1 MSTHPAS
8 YNLGRTSLL
17 TAGLGILCSI
27 GVAFLLACG
36 DDTTPDG
43 EQGSPPV
50 ATQVVTPP
58 ASPAPDGERGSP
70 PVATQVVTPLASPA
84 PDGEEGSP
92 PVATQVVTP
101 PASPAPDGEQG
112 SPPVATQVVTPPA
125 SPTPLADLGTTPG
138 QIAFACSWAIC
149 VANADGSGVARLT
162 DLESGL
168 ALGPSWSPDGRQ
180 IAFTSLGTGDED
192 TSSIYVMTSSIYVM
206 NADGSNMKQLTDH
219 PPGGWGPFWS
229 PDGRRIAFLGSL
241 GTGDEYQWAIYV
253 MNADGS
259 GVTRLVDYDDEALGI
274 PGTLSWSPDGRQI
287 AFLGSL
293 GTGDEYTSAI
303 YVMNADG
310 SSVRQLTDHTNYDAS
325 PVWSPDGRRI
335 AFISWEDVDTPDVSG
350 GIYVMNADGSNV
362 TQLADDSEFTRLS
375 LSLSWSPDGRR
386 ISFISLG
393 EEDTSAI
400 YVMNADGSDVTHLAD
415 SAGWVTPFFLP
426 SISWSPDGQQIAFT
440 SPGDE
445 GASAISIANA
455 DGSGVRQL
463 TGNSEFAQF
472 DSSPVWSP
480 AAGTALSFTDDHGD
494 SPSDATPILDGST
507 VDGNIHISS
516 DVDYFSFQAE
526 RGVRY
531 TMATNLVSSSDTA
544 MILYDSDGAV
554 IEEDTR
560 SDEFGSASR
569 IQWVAP
575 DSSTYY
581 VAVRVGVGYTG
592 AYQLSLSSPQS
603 ASPTGPPRAGI
614 AFTSYR
620 GGTRDIYVMNP
631 DGSNVTRLTNN
642 FWASDPVWS
651 PDGREIAFTSGD
663 PDSEIY
669 VMNADGSYVTQLT
682 YDPGRDMN
690 PSWSPD
696 GRQIAFKSNRDANRD
711 RHGDIYVMNAD
722 GSDVKRLT
730 HYDVSVFDFSLS
742 WSPDGRRIAF
752 GSGGEIGVMNSDGS
766 NVTGLTTRDS
776 LIGSLAWSPDGRRIA
791 FTEMEFDSGMGRGWR
806 IFVMNSGGWG
816 VTQLT
821 NGPGDDLNPSWSPD
835 GQKIVFHST
844 RDGDTDIYVMNADG
858 SDETRITHHPFVDRE
873 PSWSPIIETATV
885 NPVTDDH
892 GNSPSDATPI
902 DADSPLEG
910 NIETAADVDF
920 FSFHTEDLARY
931 TIEVRPLSNNDTIGI
946 VLYDSNGSRIEED
959 DDPMTLDDDIMTLY
973 DSSGS
978 RVRRGDASASMIEW
992 TAQESAAY
1000 YIAVHGGGSGTYEIS
1015 LSASLS
1021 ALAAPLRGRIAF
1033 TCGDHQVGF
1042 SQLCVMNADGSG
1054 VTQLT
1059 QDEGF
1064 SRFPTWS
1071 PDGRRI
1077 AFQRKESIYVMNA
1090 DGSGVTRLTD
1100 DSRLDWFP
1108 AWSPDGRKIAFAS
1121 SLPSADGNWKYDIYV
1136 MNADGSGVTRLTDD
1150 AGSDRSPSWSPDG
1163 QRIAF
1168 NSDRGPQG
1176 GLYVKFEV
1184 YVIDADG
1191 SDVTQLT
1198 NQPGDR
1204 HGVYGSPSWSPDG
1217 QRIAFSSADEIYVV
1231 NADGSGLTQI
1241 THLGSVSY
1249 PSWSPDGRLITFSR
1263 DEDVNHEIYVM
1274 NADGSGVTRI
1284 TYRAGDN
1291 FRPVWVSVG
1300 DAGSTP

>member
-1 MSTHPAS
+1 MTVPAPPIYEGDVGLSTHPAS
-8 YNLGRTSLL
+8 YDLGRTSLL
-17 TAGLGILCSI
+17 TAGLGILCSM
-27 GVAFLLACG
+27 GVAFLSACG
-36 DDTTPDG
+36 DATTPDG
-43 EQGSPPV
+43 ERGSSPV
-50 ATQVVTPP
+50 ATQVETPL
-58 ASPAPDGERGSP
+58 ASHAPDGERGS
-70 PVATQVVTPLASPA
+70 S
-84 PDGEEGSP
+84 
-92 PVATQVVTP
+92 
-101 PASPAPDGEQG
+101 
-112 SPPVATQVVTPPA
+112 PVATQVVTPPA
-125 SPTPLADLGTTPG
+125 SPTPLADPGTTPG
-138 QIAFACSWAIC
+138 QIAFACSWSIC
-149 VANADGSGVARLT
+149 VANSDGSGIARLT
-162 DLESGL
+162 DLKSGL
-168 ALGPSWSPDGRQ
+168 ALAPSWSPDGRR
-180 IAFTSLGTGDED
+180 IAFASLGTTGEGD
-192 TSSIYVMTSSIYVM
+192 TSPIYVM

-219 PPGGWGPFWS
+219 PPV
-229 PDGRRIAFLGSL
+229 SL
-241 GTGDEYQWAIYV
+241 
-253 MNADGS
+253 
-259 GVTRLVDYDDEALGI
+259 R
-274 PGTLSWSPDGRQI
+274 PSWSPDGRQI

-293 GTGDEYTSAI
+293 GTGEEDTPAIYVMNDDGSGVTRLVDYDVDARGILGIFDLSLSWSPDGRQMVFTSFGTGDEYTSAI

-335 AFISWEDVDTPDVSG
+335 AFTSWEDADTPDASG

-362 TQLADDSEFTRLS
+362 TQLADDSGFTRLS

-386 ISFISLG
+386 IAFTSVKEG
-393 EEDTSAI
+393 DTWAI

-415 SAGWVTPFFLP
+415 SAGWGISLPWP
-426 SISWSPDGQQIAFT
+426 SISWSPDGRRIAFT
-440 SPGDE
+440 SSRDE
-445 GASAISIANA
+445 GTSVISIANA
-455 DGSGVRQL
+455 DGSGVREL

-480 AAGTALSFTDDHGD
+480 AAVTALSSTDDHGD
-494 SPSDATPILDGST
+494 SISDATPVLDGST

-544 MILYDSDGAV
+544 MILYDSDGSV

-560 SDEFGSASR
+560 SDEFGSSSR

-603 ASPTGPPRAGI
+603 ASPPGPPRAGI
-614 AFTSYR
+614 AFNSYR
-620 GGTRDIYVMNP
+620 GGTHDIYVMNP

-651 PDGREIAFTSGD
+651 PDGREIAFTSGA

-696 GRQIAFKSNRDANRD
+696 GRQIAFMSNRDG
-711 RHGDIYVMNAD
+711 HGDIYVMNAD

-730 HYDVSVFDFSLS
+730 HYDVSVLDFSLS

-752 GSGGEIGVMNSDGS
+752 GLGWSINVMNADGS
-766 NVTGLTTRDS
+766 NVTRLTTRGS
-776 LIGSLAWSPDGRRIA
+776 LIGSLSWSPDGRRIA
-791 FTEMEFDSGMGRGWR
+791 FTEIEFDNGMVSGWR

-821 NGPGDDLNPSWSPD
+821 NGPGDDFAPSWSPD
-835 GQKIVFHST
+835 GQKIVFHSN
-844 RDGDTDIYVMNADG
+844 RDGDVEIYVMNADG
-858 SDETRITHHPFVDRE
+858 SDETRLTYHPGGDRE
-873 PSWSPIIETATV
+873 PSWSPVIETATV

-892 GNSPSDATPI
+892 GNSPSNATPI
-902 DADSPLEG
+902 DADSPREG

-931 TIEVRPLSNNDTIGI
+931 TIKVRPLSNDDTIGI

-978 RVRRGDASASMIEW
+978 RIRRGDASASMIEW
-992 TAQESAAY
+992 TAQESATY
-1000 YIAVHGGGSGTYEIS
+1000 YIAVHGGGSGTYELS
-1015 LSASLS
+1015 LSSVLPS
-1021 ALAAPLRGRIAF
+1021 ALDAPLHGRIAF

-1077 AFQRKESIYVMNA
+1077 AFQRKERIYVMNA
-1090 DGSGVTRLTD
+1090 DGSGVTRLSD
-1100 DSRLDWFP
+1100 NSRLDWFP

-1150 AGSDRSPSWSPDG
+1150 AGGDLSPSWSPDG

-1176 GLYVKFEV
+1176 GMVVKFEV
-1184 YVIDADG
+1184 YVMDADG
-1191 SDVTQLT
+1191 SDVTQIT
-1198 NQPGDR
+1198 NQPGGGP
-1204 HGVYGSPSWSPDG
+1204 GVYGRPSWSPDG
-1217 QRIAFSSADEIYVV
+1217 QRIAFSSADENGSYDIYVV
-1231 NADGSGLTQI
+1231 NADGSDLQRI
-1241 THLGSVSY
+1241 TDHPENDYS
-1249 PSWSPDGRLITFSR
+1249 PSWSPDGRLITFASR
-1263 DEDVNHEIYVM
+1263 RVRPINREIYVM

-1284 TYRAGDN
+1284 TYRGLDDYS
-1291 FRPVWVSVG
+1291 PVWLPVG
-1300 DAGSTP
+1300 GAGSTP

>member
-1 MSTHPAS
+1 MSTHLAS

-17 TAGLGILCSI
+17 TAGLGILCSM
-27 GVAFLLACG
+27 GVAFLSACG
-36 DDTTPDG
+36 DAPTPDGERGSPPVATEVVTPPASPAPDG

-84 PDGEEGSP
+84 P
-92 PVATQVVTP
+92 
-101 PASPAPDGEQG
+101 
-112 SPPVATQVVTPPA
+112 
-125 SPTPLADLGTTPG
+125 LADPGTTPE
-138 QIAFACSWAIC
+138 QIAFACTWAIC
-149 VANADGSGVARLT
+149 VANADGSGITRLT
-162 DLESGL
+162 DIESGL
-168 ALGPSWSPDGRQ
+168 ALGPSWSPDGRR
-180 IAFTSLGTGDED
+180 IAFTLLED
-192 TSSIYVMTSSIYVM
+192 LSKGPSSVYVM
-206 NADGSNMKQLTDH
+206 NADGSDMTRLTD
-219 PPGGWGPFWS
+219 GSANDGIPFWS
-229 PDGRRIAFLGSL
+229 PDGRRIAFLSQR
-241 GTGDEYQWAIYV
+241 DETTPGIYV
-253 MNADGS
+253 MNDDGS
-259 GVTRLVDYDDEALGI
+259 DVTRLADYDDEPLGI
-274 PGTLSWSPDGRQI
+274 PGIFHLSLAWSPDGRQM
-287 AFLGSL
+287 AFNSF
-293 GTGDEYTSAI
+293 GTGGEYALAI

-310 SSVRQLTDHTNYDAS
+310 SSVRQLTDHTNYDGS
-325 PVWSPDGRRI
+325 PDWSPDGRKI
-335 AFISWEDVDTPDVSG
+335 AFTSDGTSAESES

-362 TQLADDSEFTRLS
+362 TQLADDSEFTGLS

-1150 AGSDRSPSWSPDG
+1150 ARSDHSPSWSPDG

-1168 NSDRGPQG
+1168 NSDRGAQG
-1176 GLYVKFEV
+1176 GMYTKFEV
-1184 YVIDADG
+1184 YVMDADG
-1191 SDVTQLT
+1191 SDVTQIT
-1198 NQPGDR
+1198 NQPGDG
-1204 HGVYGSPSWSPDG
+1204 HGVYEPPSWSPDG

-1284 TYRAGDN
+1284 TYRGLDDYSPAWS
-1291 FRPVWVSVG
+1291 PVGGVG
-1300 DAGSTP
+1300 SIP

>member
-1 MSTHPAS
+1 MSTYPAS

-17 TAGLGILCSI
+17 TAGLGILCSM
-27 GVAFLLACG
+27 GVAFLSACG
-36 DDTTPDG
+36 
-43 EQGSPPV
+43 E
-50 ATQVVTPP
+50 
-58 ASPAPDGERGSP
+58 AP
-70 PVATQVVTPLASPA
+70 T

-125 SPTPLADLGTTPG
+125 SPAPLADLGTTPG

-149 VANADGSGVARLT
+149 VANADGSGITRLT

-219 PPGGWGPFWS
+219 PPGGWGPSWS

-274 PGTLSWSPDGRQI
+274 PGTLSWSPDGRRI

-310 SSVRQLTDHTNYDAS
+310 SSVRQLTDHTNYDGS
-325 PVWSPDGRRI
+325 PDWSPDGRKI
-335 AFISWEDVDTPDVSG
+335 AFTSDGTSAESES

-463 TGNSEFAQF
+463 TGNSESAQF

-480 AAGTALSFTDDHGD
+480 AAGTALSSPTDDHGD

-516 DVDYFSFQAE
+516 DVDYFSFQTE

-531 TMATNLVSSSDTA
+531 IMATNLVSSSDTA

-614 AFTSYR
+614 AFTSDR
-620 GGTRDIYVMNP
+620 GGPRDIYVMNP

-651 PDGREIAFTSGD
+651 PDGREIAFTSGA

-682 YDPGRDMN
+682 YDANDDGN

-696 GRQIAFKSNRDANRD
+696 GRQIAFDSGIDGDDDIYVMNSDGSDVTLLAYDALNPSWSPDGRQIVFQRNSWIYVMNSDGSDVTQLTSHDLTVGSPDWSPDGQQIAFVAEVGRYWRIFVMNADGSGMTQLTNSTGDDSSPSWSPDGRQIVFTSMRD
-711 RHGDIYVMNAD
+711 REDSELYVMNAD
-722 GSDVKRLT
+722 GSDVARLT
-730 HYDVSVFDFSLS
+730 YH
-742 WSPDGRRIAF
+742 PA
-752 GSGGEIGVMNSDGS
+752 
-766 NVTGLTTRDS
+766 RDYH
-776 LIGSLAWSPDGRRIA
+776 
-791 FTEMEFDSGMGRGWR
+791 
-806 IFVMNSGGWG
+806 
-816 VTQLT
+816 
-821 NGPGDDLNPSWSPD
+821 PSWSP
-835 GQKIVFHST
+835 VS
-844 RDGDTDIYVMNADG
+844 
-858 SDETRITHHPFVDRE
+858 
-873 PSWSPIIETATV
+873 ETATV

-892 GNSPSDATPI
+892 GDSPSNATPI
-902 DADSPLEG
+902 DADSALDG
-910 NIETAADVDF
+910 SIETAADVDF
-920 FSFHTEDLARY
+920 FSFHVESLARY
-931 TIEVRPLSNNDTIGI
+931 TIEVRPLSNVDIGI
-946 VLYDSNGSRIEED
+946 VLYDLNGSRVAE
-959 DDPMTLDDDIMTLY
+959 DDDIMTLY

-978 RVRRGDASASMIEW
+978 RIRRGDASVSMIEW
-992 TAQESAAY
+992 TAQESSTY
-1000 YIAVHGGGSGTYEIS
+1000 YIVVYGADAGAYELS
-1015 LSASLS
+1015 LSSVLPS
-1021 ALAAPLRGRIAF
+1021 ALDAPLRGQIGF
-1033 TCGDHQVGF
+1033 TSLWGGEYQIY
-1042 SQLCVMNADGSG
+1042 VMNADGSE
-1054 VTQLT
+1054 VMQLT
-1059 QDEGF
+1059 DYF

-1071 PDGRRI
+1071 PNGRKI
-1077 AFQRKESIYVMNA
+1077 AFQMNEDIYVMNA
-1090 DGSGVTRLTD
+1090 DGAEATRLTD
-1100 DSRLDWFP
+1100 ASRPNWHP
-1108 AWSPDGRKIAFAS
+1108 SWSPDGQQIAFGS
-1121 SLPSADGNWKYDIYV
+1121 GDEYGKIDIYV
-1136 MNADGSGVTRLTDD
+1136 MNVDGSGVTRLTDD

-1168 NSDRGPQG
+1168 NSDRGPQTG
-1176 GLYVKFEV
+1176 MYAKFEV
-1184 YVIDADG
+1184 YVMDADG

-1198 NQPGDR
+1198 NQTGDR
-1204 HGVYGSPSWSPDG
+1204 HGVFGSPAWSPDG
-1217 QRIAFSSADEIYVV
+1217 QRIAFSSADENGNCDIYVM
-1231 NADGSGLTQI
+1231 NADGSDLTRI
-1241 THLGSVSY
+1241 TDHSAGDY
-1249 PSWSPDGRLITFSR
+1249 DPSWSPDGRLIAFSSGR
-1263 DEDVNHEIYVM
+1263 DGGLSEIYVM
-1274 NADGSGVTRI
+1274 NPNGSGVTRI

-1291 FRPVWVSVG
+1291 SRPVWVPVG
-1300 DAGSTP
+1300 GAGSTP